1 MRREM
6 LVAAAVEFAYSASK
20 MEALSVSEA
29 FVPAY
34 MTS

>member
-1 MRREM
+1 M
-6 LVAAAVEFAYSASK
+6 LVAATVEFPYFALK

-34 MTS
+34 MT